1 MKNKIKIF
9 TLFSLAS
16 NVIFFIYNIA
26 IGILYQ
32 SWWMLTIGT
41 YYVLLSIMRA
51 FVIKSKSDG
60 CFIKR
65 VSGIM
70 LILTVAPLIGTVI
83 LASIKDRGI
92 RFQLIMMLSVAV
104 YSFSKIVIAIVNLAK
119 LSKVKSAKTVVLR
132 NISFADALV
141 SILSL
146 QRSMLA
152 SFEGMSE
159 EGIRNMNIATGSGVC
174 LLIFILGMNM
184 LLYAKKLDKTE

>member
-92 RFQLIMMLSVAV
+92 RFQLNIMLSVAV

>member
-1 MKNKIKIF
+1 
-9 TLFSLAS
+9 
-16 NVIFFIYNIA
+16 
-26 IGILYQ
+26 
-32 SWWMLTIGT
+32 MLTIGT